1 MVRNGFLCC
10 AALLL
15 SFTLGAQ
22 QLLVFPAV
30 TDEQPGQNG
39 SLWVTTAMV
48 VKADPRDEV
57 TIHRKWVCLKGGG
70 FADDPA
76 TAPTWPLSTNE
87 PTDRL
92 LFALGGELLEG
103 TDATVGAVALEVE
116 GGEVLAHTN
125 IMDVRW
131 GAYSHDDKLAF
142 GQGQHVTALL
152 APLQGPSHIP
162 WLGGCRGWWCD
173 QDPHKDWQ
181 YLRNNIGIVNPNSDS
196 IVVTGTVIPFGLYD
210 TFQGG
215 ARWSEWVGSSP
226 EIFRKVIP
234 AYGWIQ
240 FHWWSLQRY
249 SEIEGWFYPW
259 AGFIISLTPDKDL
272 PYYAYASVVFTPD
285 PDSGVPEFNDP
296 MCIPAEPGYIPPFT
310 EGTSPP

>member
-1 MVRNGFLCC
+1 MTKQAMTLTAYGKP
-10 AALLL
+10 AL
-15 SFTLGAQ
+15 
-22 QLLVFPAV
+22 P
-30 TDEQPGQNG
+30 
-39 SLWVTTAMV
+39 
-48 VKADPRDEV
+48 
-57 TIHRKWVCLKGGG
+57 
-70 FADDPA
+70 
-76 TAPTWPLSTNE
+76 
-87 PTDRL
+87 
-92 LFALGGELLEG
+92 
-103 TDATVGAVALEVE
+103 
-116 GGEVLAHTN
+116 
-125 IMDVRW
+125 
-131 GAYSHDDKLAF
+131 
-142 GQGQHVTALL
+142 
-152 APLQGPSHIP
+152 PSHSP
-162 WLGGCRGWWCD
+162 W
-173 QDPHKDWQ
+173 KT
-181 YLRNNIGIVNPNSDS
+181 LRVSHRLTTSTTSNSDL
-196 IVVTGTVIPFGLYD
+196 TLYRGTVIPFGLYD

-296 MCIPAEPGYIPPFT
+296 MFIPAEPGYIPPFT